1 MSKEEAEERVTV
13 LSFSMMVVMV
23 VACMGGSCLYMD
35 SGGEEEY

>member
-1 MSKEEAEERVTV
+1 MSKEETEERVTV
-13 LSFSMMVVMV
+13 LSFSVMV